1 MFTWLMNARLQL
13 FSHTI
18 PAYTIQEGKILHVTF
33 TGHTPT
39 SDVQL
44 LYNSFQQAHHFSI
57 ITIYKA
63 SEMSDC
69 SLIFQISTGM

>member
-1 MFTWLMNARLQL
+1 MLTWLMNARLQL
-13 FSHTI
+13 FSHII
-18 PAYTIQEGKILHVTF
+18 PAYTIQEGKILHLTF

>member
-1 MFTWLMNARLQL
+1 MITWLMNARLQL
-13 FSHTI
+13 FSHTDTI
-18 PAYTIQEGKILHVTF
+18 PAHTIQEGKILHVTF

-69 SLIFQISTGM
+69 T